1 MTLEESILNIYKASD
16 ISTLSN
22 VVERSTELLSTSTVT
37 YAEVT
42 LKMQLVTTEVSTIS
56 TTTHSATK
64 PPVIYLSP
72 TTAVNNNSDTWLI
85 ALLAII
91 ALCLIL
97 LVIGMISC
105 FIFCYKRCFKKKM
118 AAQSNVSLPKI
129 EIEKPVDADVQ
140 IINRQSVAETV
151 YISVR
156 STLDSDP
163 EISDDLSISDD
174 EDNSESIHIRRNN
187 TFTILD

>member
-97 LVIGMISC
+97 MVIGMISC
-105 FIFCYKRCFKKKM
+105 FIG
-118 AAQSNVSLPKI
+118 SLT
-129 EIEKPVDADVQ
+129 PVIFPAV
-140 IINRQSVAETV
+140 
-151 YISVR
+151 
-156 STLDSDP
+156 
-163 EISDDLSISDD
+163 
-174 EDNSESIHIRRNN
+174 
-187 TFTILD
+187 